1 MRTILRLVIVLL
13 STGALTATGMAT
25 EQSTAPAGW
34 SAGGSHP
41 AEYEMGL
48 DPATRR
54 SGRSSAV
61 LRGKT
66 PTKDGFGTLMQQID
80 AADYRGRRVRLSG
93 FSKAAGVAGWA
104 GLWMRVDGPQGV
116 LALDNMQSRPI
127 KGTADWKRCEVVLD
141 VPSGAGAIWFGLL
154 LSGPGQVW
162 FDDLQL
168 EAVDG
173 TVPVTAATSQ
183 R

>member
-1 MRTILRLVIVLL
+1 MRTFARLVIVLL
-13 STGALTATGMAT
+13 SIDALATTGAATD
-25 EQSTAPAGW
+25 ESTTPAGW
-34 SAGGSHP
+34 SAGGSQP

-48 DPATRR
+48 DRATRR
-54 SGRSSAV
+54 SGAASAF

-66 PTKDGFGTLMQQID
+66 PTASGFGTLMQAID

-116 LALDNMQSRPI
+116 LAFDNMQSRPI

-141 VPSGAGAIWFGLL
+141 VSSDASAIAFGLL
-154 LSGPGQVW
+154 LAGPGQVW
-162 FDDLQL
+162 FDDLGF

-173 TVPVTAATSQ
+173 TVPVTASQ